1 MHSGQVEVAED
12 AEATQLREQ
21 SNLLELEEGVD
32 VEDIV
37 LRDELEAV
45 EGLTVRLEAEDSERD
60 DSVII
65 PNAALN
71 SGLQTS
77 KAVKL

>member
-1 MHSGQVEVAED
+1 MLD
-12 AEATQLREQ
+12 I
-21 SNLLELEEGVD
+21 
-32 VEDIV
+32 EDID
-37 LRDELEAV
+37 LRDEVEAV
-45 EGLTVRLEAEDSERD
+45 EGLTVRLEADDSERD

-71 SGLQTS
+71 SGLHTS